1 MCEWLLQF
9 YFFKPMALAVRASV
23 FMLLLLIIYIIDE
36 TVNRDNTLKSRY
48 TSLVMFLTYLR
59 PLLPRN
65 ISLFLI
71 L

>member
-9 YFFKPMALAVRASV
+9 YFFKPMALAVCASV

-36 TVNRDNTLKSRY
+36 SVNRDNTLKSRY
-48 TSLVMFLTYLR
+48 TSFLTSLR
-59 PLLPRN
+59 PLLLRN
-65 ISLFLI
+65 ISLFFILI

>member
-1 MCEWLLQF
+1 
-9 YFFKPMALAVRASV
+9 MALAVRASV

-48 TSLVMFLTYLR
+48 TSLVMFLTSLR